1 MSTTPHQPE
10 RDDDDLLLAAEAEAQ
25 ERPARVEEPEVV
37 HPRIPASVS
46 RRLQDRSAGVE
57 FDPKAIRSTRP
68 EAPSR
73 PTRPTPRV
81 VAPPVP
87 EPTVTR
93 AEPAPPA
100 DVPAQ
105 EPAGTASERAA
116 APEPTT
122 SAPAPAA
129 ATESETGAMRSAET
143 SGAAGAGLPAAGR
156 PTRCSRMAQ
165 LPTEERRDR
174 PTALAGGLPSGRR
187 PASDDA
193 APAPW
198 GRLVAHDQHDVVPA
212 LSLGAPAPKPI
223 SAEDV
228 DPGQGAPDD
237 SVAEAGADGTGR
249 GTFTTVRIVLGVVL
263 LLLVIALVLLFLL

>member
-10 RDDDDLLLAAEAEAQ
+10 RDDDDLLVAAEAEAQ
-25 ERPARVEEPEVV
+25 ERPARVEEPEDL

-57 FDPKAIRSTRP
+57 FDPKAVRSTRP
-68 EAPSR
+68 EVPS
-73 PTRPTPRV
+73 
-81 VAPPVP
+81 
-87 EPTVTR
+87 
-93 AEPAPPA
+93 
-100 DVPAQ
+100 
-105 EPAGTASERAA
+105 
-116 APEPTT
+116 
-122 SAPAPAA
+122 
-129 ATESETGAMRSAET
+129 
-143 SGAAGAGLPAAGR
+143 
-156 PTRCSRMAQ
+156 
-165 LPTEERRDR
+165 R

-187 PASDDA
+187 PVSGDA

-198 GRLVAHDQHDVVPA
+198 GRLAAHDQHDAVPA

-249 GTFTTVRIVLGVVL
+249 GTFTTVRIVLGVLL
-263 LLLVIALVLLFLL
+263 LLLVIALVLLLLL